1 MGFSRP
7 PHRLAHVGGKRHFPA
22 PSFWLH
28 SNTHCEKA
36 RRGCAI
42 HNTKACHRGGEYTRS
57 IATGRMHNNNNTGS
71 MVTVIQA
78 HKGRLHKSS
87 ANGDDDGRVVVTATG
102 TNEQAEHDLLPT
114 SKVARSSSDE
124 RVVVAAKKSAELD
137 KTMDTEQLSSLS
149 SSSSSSS
156 SSSIS
161 SKKSSPQ
168 TNDMPSPGLSPIQ
181 RKGSKDGATT
191 NQSTKRPSAPVP
203 QGLVAL
209 PVVTRST
216 RRQTFASAKA
226 PSSKK
231 ERKAKSIIGETSPQS
246 TASSSSDDNMMD
258 LFAPPQPVLTRSRQ
272 SSAKVTK
279 GNKKAAQ
286 DPPSSS
292 PSTSSSKRRKSK
304 ASPKTPRDPKT
315 GADAAERKA
324 MSTTNK
330 KQLASSGTLVHIPHP
345 SQGDNFD
352 PFATFHKSPTW
363 AMDAMQ
369 TSIESAPARMPVSTQ
384 FG

>member
-7 PHRLAHVGGKRHFPA
+7 PHRLAHVGGKKHFPA

-36 RRGCAI
+36 RRSCAI
-42 HNTKACHRGGEYTRS
+42 HSTKACHRGGEYTRS

-78 HKGRLHKSS
+78 HKGGRLHKSS
-87 ANGDDDGRVVVTATG
+87 ANGGDDGGRVVVTSTG
-102 TNEQAEHDLLPT
+102 TNEQAEHDLLPR
-114 SKVARSSSDE
+114 SKVARSSSDG
-124 RVVVAAKKSAELD
+124 RVVAAKKSAELD
-137 KTMDTEQLSSLS
+137 KTMETEQLSSLS

-156 SSSIS
+156 SSIS
-161 SKKSSPQ
+161 SKKSSQ

-191 NQSTKRPSAPVP
+191 NNQSTKRPSAPVP

-246 TASSSSDDNMMD
+246 TTSSSSDDNMMD

-272 SSAKVTK
+272 SSSAQATK

-304 ASPKTPRDPKT
+304 ASIW
-315 GADAAERKA
+315 AE
-324 MSTTNK
+324 
-330 KQLASSGTLVHIPHP
+330 
-345 SQGDNFD
+345 
-352 PFATFHKSPTW
+352 
-363 AMDAMQ
+363 
-369 TSIESAPARMPVSTQ
+369 
-384 FG
+384 

>member
-1 MGFSRP
+1 MGGIFPTTSPLGSRWRQETFSRSFILVAFK
-7 PHRLAHVGGKRHFPA
+7 HSLWESSQRLC
-22 PSFWLH
+22 H
-28 SNTHCEKA
+28 SQ
-36 RRGCAI
+36 
-42 HNTKACHRGGEYTRS
+42 ACHRGGEYTRS
-57 IATGRMHNNNNTGS
+57 IATGRMHNIDNTGS

-78 HKGRLHKSS
+78 HKGGRLHKSS
-87 ANGDDDGRVVVTATG
+87 ANGGDNGGRVVVTSTG
-102 TNEQAEHDLLPT
+102 TNEQAEHDLLPR
-114 SKVARSSSDE
+114 SKVARSSSDD
-124 RVVVAAKKSAELD
+124 RVVAAKKSAELD
-137 KTMDTEQLSSLS
+137 KTMETEQLSSLS

-156 SSSIS
+156 SIS
-161 SKKSSPQ
+161 SKKSSQ

-191 NQSTKRPSAPVP
+191 NNQSTKRPSAPVP

-246 TASSSSDDNMMD
+246 TTSSSSDDNMMD

-272 SSAKVTK
+272 SSSAKSTK

-292 PSTSSSKRRKSK
+292 PSTTSSKRRKSK

-384 FG
+384 